1 MLNTAWKGI
10 FKQWKSAANVDSV
23 VYNKT
28 AEVQTYDLFTL
39 YSALPGTYQICSNY
53 EFVVNEMF

>member
-53 EFVVNEMF
+53 EMF